1 VWSHVRIPDVTSL
14 PREVYREAVKIFNEV
29 AKSTND
35 SQPLYQRIIS
45 KSELQK
51 KIDKLALKMMDLNWS
66 DKQLNK
72 LYEVLNEE
80 LRVMQNILKMS
91 EKTRRKAS
99 GKNVEDEENKTK
111 NRSLMEWVEKDPPT
125 KS

>member
-1 VWSHVRIPDVTSL
+1 
-14 PREVYREAVKIFNEV
+14 
-29 AKSTND
+29 
-35 SQPLYQRIIS
+35 
-45 KSELQK
+45 
-51 KIDKLALKMMDLNWS
+51 MMDLNWS

-72 LYEVLNEE
+72 LYEVLNGE

-111 NRSLMEWVEKDPPT
+111 NRSLMEWIEKDPPT

>member
-1 VWSHVRIPDVTSL
+1 
-14 PREVYREAVKIFNEV
+14 
-29 AKSTND
+29 
-35 SQPLYQRIIS
+35 
-45 KSELQK
+45 
-51 KIDKLALKMMDLNWS
+51 MMDLNWS

>member
-1 VWSHVRIPDVTSL
+1 
-14 PREVYREAVKIFNEV
+14 
-29 AKSTND
+29 
-35 SQPLYQRIIS
+35 
-45 KSELQK
+45 
-51 KIDKLALKMMDLNWS
+51 
-66 DKQLNK
+66 
-72 LYEVLNEE
+72 
-80 LRVMQNILKMS
+80 MQNILKMS

>member
-29 AKSTND
+29 AKSTNN